1 MIGPIWRG
9 FTYSNGNPLWFKQPL
24 QFHTE
29 PGGISVDW
37 PSQRIP
43 AAQRRQCFKENHI
56 QYIKNKKHCSSS
68 NIDSWLVHIINIAA
82 LNFLGNDMFKVHA
95 LSWTTRTQWLKE
107 TCLQLKALQRL
118 QGLDL
123 SRFNENIPHTAT
135 ENLDVLHQGVLV
147 QIVCQLLQIHPTSLR
162 QIESQAATKLL
173 VRLLHLRTLKTSEAY
188 CVDSLALASKLL
200 SF

>member
-1 MIGPIWRG
+1 MEIHAVSHRTWGHFSG
-9 FTYSNGNPLWFKQPL
+9 LTFTTYTCSTRMLTSAANVSKRIIYSTSK
-24 QFHTE
+24 T
-29 PGGISVDW
+29 
-37 PSQRIP
+37 
-43 AAQRRQCFKENHI
+43 
-56 QYIKNKKHCSSS
+56 KNSSSS
-68 NIDSWLVHIINIAA
+68 NIDNWLVHIINIAA
-82 LNFLGNDMFKVHA
+82 LNFLGNDMFKDHA
-95 LSWTTRTQWLKE
+95 LSWTTTTQWLKE
-107 TCLQLKALQRL
+107 TCLQLEALQRL

-123 SRFNENIPHTAT
+123 SRFNEHIPHTAT